1 MVKIR
6 LTQTGTTNRKMYR
19 IIAIE
24 ERDRR
29 DGKPIEELGSYNP
42 MVKPP
47 MLIVNRARVEYWS
60 KNGAQITDAV
70 KDLLK

>member
-6 LTQTGTTNRKMYR
+6 LTQTGTKNRKMYR

-29 DGKPIEELGSYNP
+29 NGKPIEELGSYNP

-47 MLIVNRARVEYWS
+47 MVVLKRERIDYWS
-60 KNGAQITDAV
+60 KNGAQITPAV
-70 KDLLK
+70 QKLLS